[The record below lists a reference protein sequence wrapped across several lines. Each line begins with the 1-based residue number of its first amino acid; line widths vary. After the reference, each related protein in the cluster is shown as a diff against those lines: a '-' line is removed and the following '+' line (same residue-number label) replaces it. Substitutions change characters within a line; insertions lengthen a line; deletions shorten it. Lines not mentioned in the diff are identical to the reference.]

1 MFFFYKVELTACSK
15 DSEGFCTQLEHECGG
30 QQNNRYKVY
39 VAWKWYRNGTV
50 MAQGLYNVELVVS
63 MGMVQGWYRICK
75 LYNLHLA

>member
-1 MFFFYKVELTACSK
+1 M
-15 DSEGFCTQLEHECGG
+15 LEHECGG

-50 MAQGLYNVELVVS
+50 MAQGLYTVELVVS